1 MARSSEA
8 LKCWVSTVLTR
19 PVATPLTSRPTISI
33 STRGDHPI
41 TPLAFYGPHQVL
53 EGAAAEGVVILSFP
67 DMDAARAWYDSPAYA
82 EARAHRYRAAD
93 YRVLMVEGV

>member
-1 MARSSEA
+1 MTAYVVMIREKMRDEDAFQDYAAGARA
-8 LKCWVSTVLTR
+8 
-19 PVATPLTSRPTISI
+19 A
-33 STRGDHPI
+33 RGDHPI

-67 DMDAARAWYDSPAYA
+67 NMDAARAWYDSPAYA